1 MSALYVRDPETGKFV
16 GIHTIKGDKGDKG
29 DPGRLEGY
37 ELLNDVTMAEEAWF
51 VASAD
56 SNGRPYDLKRFLL
69 LMETTGKTIGTNMQV
84 VSAGDIIAQSWLN
97 EKGNAGGNAMSAFIA
112 VDIEAGTMY
121 VQATSA
127 WLEGVSAGTINGA
140 SRYVGDI
147 GMNRLGFS
155 AMMPAGM
162 HLRVFGVWR

>member
-1 MSALYVRDPETGKFV
+1 MPIR
-16 GIHTIKGDKGDKG
+16 TIRGEKGEPGEQG
-29 DPGRLEGY
+29 SQGLPGRLEEY
-37 ELLNDVTMAEEAWF
+37 ELLNDVTMTEAAWF

-69 LMETTGKTIGTNMQV
+69 LMETTGKTLGTNMQV
-84 VSAGDIIAQSWLN
+84 VAGSDIIAQSWLSEKSN
-97 EKGNAGGNAMSAFIA
+97 ESGKTMSAFIA

-121 VQATSA
+121 VQAASA
-127 WLEGVSAGTINGA
+127 WLEGVSADTINGA

-162 HLRVFGVWR
+162 RLRVFGVWR

>member
-1 MSALYVRDPETGKFV
+1 MPIR
-16 GIHTIKGDKGDKG
+16 TIRGAKGEQGP
-29 DPGRLEGY
+29 PGRLEEY
-37 ELLNDVTMAEEAWF
+37 ELLNDVTMTEEAWF

-84 VSAGDIIAQSWLN
+84 VSASGIIAQSWIN
-97 EKGNAGGNAMSAFIA
+97 EKDNAGGKAMSAFVA

-121 VQATSA
+121 VQAASA

-140 SRYVGDI
+140 SRYVGNI